1 MLLKIHPQNPQ
12 LRLVEKAL
20 DTYRA
25 GGVVVL
31 PTDTTYGLTCDIY
44 SKNATQRLYQL
55 RKLSPKKLLS
65 VLCADLRQVS
75 EYAIITTS
83 AYRVIRKVLPG
94 PYTFILQATGAIP
107 HYFQGNRKQV
117 GIRIPDHSICQAM
130 LEGLGH
136 PILIASLLPEEE
148 SSPVSIDPVRL
159 HEEEKH
165 VVDCVIDV
173 GILPLEQSTVVD
185 FTQSP
190 PQIVRKGKGDTSLF
204 ETE

>member
-12 LRLVEKAL
+12 SRLIEKAL

-25 GGVVVL
+25 GGVVVV
-31 PTDTTYGLTCDIY
+31 PTDTTYGLTCDLY
-44 SKNATQRLYQL
+44 SKSATQRLYQL

-65 VLCADLRQVS
+65 VLCVDLRQVS
-75 EYAIITTS
+75 EYAIITTP
-83 AYRVIRKVLPG
+83 AYRKIRRALPG

-107 HYFQGNRKQV
+107 NYFQGNRKQV
-117 GIRIPDHSICQAM
+117 GIRIPDNVICQAL
-130 LEGLGH
+130 LEKLGH
-136 PILIASLLPEEE
+136 PILIASLLPEDEV
-148 SSPVSIDPVRL
+148 SPVSIDPAQL
-159 HEEEKH
+159 HEREKN

-173 GILPLEQSTVVD
+173 GVLPLEQSTVVD

-190 PQIVRKGKGDTSLF
+190 PQIVRKGKGKIDLF